1 MKKIVIIILSTL
13 LLVSCNRVSGTYV
26 NESGN
31 GFIDKIEFIGK
42 SSCIITAFSI
52 KSPATYRY
60 DNGYIY
66 IQAQGDG
73 SLLFKIQDSNT
84 LVGEGSFNECTFK
97 KVQSVSNS
105 QVKKQKRE
113 STGASGNK

>member
-1 MKKIVIIILSTL
+1 MKKVLLIILSAL
-13 LLVSCNRVSGTYV
+13 LLSSCSRVSGTYV

-42 SSCIITAFSI
+42 SSCMITAFSI

-97 KVQSVSNS
+97 KLRTVTQTKE
-105 QVKKQKRE
+105 QGKD
-113 STGASGNK
+113 